1 MLFLLFLKG
10 INRWRFSGSHLVTSI
25 YNLIDCVY
33 RIFAILYIYYK
44 NYYTRP
50 HFYED
55 ITVKNKKQIL
65 VPIGILAAGILL
77 FVAFLSMKKPPEE
90 KEKVD
95 NTPIV
100 AVEAIH
106 VAPMNLTV
114 NSYGVV
120 QPKYETELVAQ
131 ISGQI
136 VELAEI
142 FVRGGFVEKNQL
154 LARID
159 PNDYQA
165 ALIDAEATMASARAA
180 LEKERAQ
187 GQVAERE
194 WKRITDTSPTELSLR
209 KPQLAQ
215 EIARVKSAQA
225 SVLRAKRNLER
236 TEIRA
241 PYDAMIESRM
251 IGLGSFVGTGSKI
264 GKLLG
269 TDIAE
274 VRLPVADNQ
283 LQFLAEQGENAQVNL
298 IGTYAGKNVIWQA
311 KIARSE
317 GVIDSKSRMSYLVA
331 EVKDPYGLNT
341 TTLSATH
348 TPIRFGSYVTANIF
362 GISLASAAV
371 LPRYLVSDNRVA
383 VLDADSKLNFVEI
396 TIARQEGANVIVT
409 SGLHEGDRLII
420 SALDYPV
427 DGMKLAILE
436 SNKTDSETLDEE
448 SPETQIASIKD

>member
-1 MLFLLFLKG
+1 M
-10 INRWRFSGSHLVTSI
+10 H
-25 YNLIDCVY
+25 NLMNHDI
-33 RIFAILYIYYK
+33 RS
-44 NYYTRP
+44 

-55 ITVKNKKQIL
+55 ITVKNNKQIIA
-65 VPIGILAAGILL
+65 PIAILAAGILL
-77 FVAFLSMKKPPEE
+77 YTVFASMKKPPEE
-90 KEKVD
+90 KAEVD

-100 AVEAIH
+100 AVEEIH
-106 VAPMNLTV
+106 VAPRNLTV

-131 ISGQI
+131 ISGEV
-136 VELAEI
+136 VELAKV
-142 FVRGGFVEKNQL
+142 FVRGGFVAKNQL

-187 GQVAERE
+187 GQVAEQE

-215 EIARVKSAQA
+215 ELARVKSAQA

-241 PYDAMIESRM
+241 PYDAMIESRL
-251 IGLGSFVGTGSKI
+251 IGLGSFVGTGSKV

-269 TDIAE
+269 TDVAE
-274 VRLPVADNQ
+274 VRLPVADNE
-283 LQFLAEQGENAQVNL
+283 LQFLTEHGESAQVNL

-317 GVIDSKSRMSYLVA
+317 GVIDSQSRMSYLVA
-331 EVKDPYGLNT
+331 EVKDPYGLNNKVN
-341 TTLSATH
+341 SSMKS
-348 TPIRFGSYVTANIF
+348 PIRFGSYVTAEIL
-362 GISLASAAV
+362 GVSLASAAV
-371 LPRYLVSDNRVA
+371 VPRYLVDNERVA
-383 VLDADSKLNFVEI
+383 ILDANSKLHYADINV
-396 TIARQEGANVIVT
+396 ARQEGSNVIVT
-409 SGLHEGDRLII
+409 SGLHEGDKLIV

-427 DGMKLAILE
+427 DGMKLTLQGNVNDVNE
-436 SNKTDSETLDEE
+436 ETDKET
-448 SPETQIASIKD
+448 PETQIASIKD